1 MKEYKEHEDTT
12 RLWCLATMN
21 LVDTDTLG
29 KILERFIALR
39 DDDPDGTL
47 QRLCG
52 VSWAYGEVK
61 P

>member
-39 DDDPDGTL
+39 DDDPDGAL
-47 QRLCG
+47 KIMKGL
-52 VSWAYGEVK
+52 WEKKAK